1 MLTVVERVLLLQ
13 DVDVFQDATSEQ
25 VALVA
30 AIATEHAYPEKAIV
44 YQQDELADAM
54 YVVVRGLIRLH
65 RGATEVARVGSNEA
79 FGTWALFQ
87 DEPRLTAATAMERTL
102 LLRIERED
110 FIEVLADHVDVTRA
124 ILGSVA
130 RRLRAML
137 GRSAAGGG

>member
-30 AIATEHAYPEKAIV
+30 AIATEQAYPEKATV

-65 RGATEVARVGSNEA
+65 RGDTEVAQVGSNEA

-87 DEPRLTAATAMERTL
+87 VEPRLTAATAMERTL

-130 RRLRAML
+130 RRLRALL
-137 GRSAAGGG
+137 GRSATGGG